1 MLAHPA
7 VLGSRVFPRSSV
19 VGLTMIAGFALL
31 TALLAQWQIHLP
43 FTPVPVTGQTLGVL
57 LAGAALGSRAGA
69 ASQGLYWM
77 LGAIGLPFYAGG
89 TGGWE
94 HATGSTAGYLAGF
107 LVAAWVVGRLA
118 ESRQDRRVLTSI
130 PAMLTGSAII
140 YGFGITWLMIS
151 LETDL
156 AQAIALGFHPVR
168 AWRSHQGRRRR
179 RTPPRDLETARRRLN
194 RIHHVNS
201 VRSKNAFRAFFA

>member
-7 VLGSRVFPRSSV
+7 VLGSRVLPRTSV
-19 VGLTMIAGFALL
+19 VGLMMITGFALL

-118 ESRQDRRVLTSI
+118 ESRQDRRLLTSI
-130 PAMLTGSAII
+130 PAMLAGSAII
-140 YGFGITWLMIS
+140 YAFGITWLMIS
-151 LETDL
+151 LQTDL
-156 AQAIALGFHPVR
+156 PQAIAWGFTPFAVGDLIKVVAAGALLPGIWKLLGD
-168 AWRSHQGRRRR
+168 A
-179 RTPPRDLETARRRLN
+179 
-194 RIHHVNS
+194 
-201 VRSKNAFRAFFA
+201 

>member
-7 VLGSRVFPRSSV
+7 VLGSRVLPRSSV
-19 VGLTMIAGFALL
+19 IGLTMITGFALL

-69 ASQGLYWM
+69 ASQGLYWI
-77 LGAIGLPFYAGG
+77 LGAVGLPFYAGG

-140 YGFGITWLMIS
+140 YAFGITWLMIS
-151 LETDL
+151 LKTDL
-156 AQAIALGFHPVR
+156 PQAISWGFAPFVVGDLIKVVAAGALLPGIWKLLGD
-168 AWRSHQGRRRR
+168 A
-179 RTPPRDLETARRRLN
+179 
-194 RIHHVNS
+194 
-201 VRSKNAFRAFFA
+201 

>member
-118 ESRQDRRVLTSI
+118 ESRQDRRILTSI

-151 LETDL
+151 LEVDL
-156 AQAIALGFHPVR
+156 AQAIAWGFTPFVLGDLIKVVAAGALLPGI
-168 AWRSHQGRRRR
+168 WRLLG
-179 RTPPRDLETARRRLN
+179 DA
-194 RIHHVNS
+194 
-201 VRSKNAFRAFFA
+201 